1 MPTAYYYLIV
11 AIIFETV
18 GTSALQ
24 ASQQFTRLGPSIIV
38 VIAYGVS
45 FFLLALSLRT
55 IPVGIAYAIW
65 SALGIVMIAAIG
77 FVVFGQKLDMA
88 AIIGLG
94 MIIGGVATI
103 HIFSNSVNH

>member
-38 VIAYGVS
+38 VVAYGVS